1 MLRCWT
7 FLAAGVVLFATTVCL
22 ADIDQAEVERLVG
35 ELNAPALGDRRAA
48 EAKLIKMGS
57 EILPLLPATD
67 RQTPPE
73 VRMRLSRI
81 RETLQRRESHE
92 ILLPSRVTVHAVEEP
107 IWNVLQSM
115 AEQTGN
121 RIVDAR
127 RRFNQPLESPTVTI
141 HLQAAPFWPS
151 LDDLLERTGLSVYP
165 YTGEDAIGIVART
178 KNQFPPT
185 ETAVYFGPFR
195 FQPTTLVA
203 RRDARFR
210 DSASLHVDVELAW
223 EPRLSPVRIS
233 QKMSR
238 VWAFDEQG
246 RAIPPLN
253 ANAVVEL
260 AVKPNVPAVTLSL
273 PFAPAPR
280 GSTRIA
286 KLQGSLEVLMPG
298 PLEAFRFPT
307 VSETI
312 GNTERISRTQV
323 TLSRIRRTDKVF
335 EIWIRV
341 RYDQAYDALE
351 SHRGW
356 FLNNPAYLLTEEGKR
371 IENRGNAA
379 TDQSENEFGLTYFF
393 EGIDSLEGCTFVYE
407 TPGSLQLS
415 PIDYVIQDLPLP

>member
-1 MLRCWT
+1 MVRRRSS
-7 FLAAGVVLFATTVCL
+7 LAVVVLLIATAVCL
-22 ADIDQAEVERLVG
+22 ADVDRAEVERLVA
-35 ELNAPALGDRRAA
+35 ELNAPALRDRDAA
-48 EAKLIKMGS
+48 ESKLIAMGV

-81 RETLQRRESHE
+81 RTTFQREESHE
-92 ILLPSRVTVHAVEEP
+92 ILLPGRVTVYAQDEP

-115 AEQTGN
+115 AKQTGN

-127 RRFNQPLESPTVTI
+127 KRFGQPQEVPTVTI
-141 HLQAAPFWPS
+141 NLEGAPFWPS
-151 LDDLLERTGLSVYP
+151 LDDLLDRTGLAVYP
-165 YTGEDAIGIVART
+165 YAGEDAIGIVART
-178 KNQFPPT
+178 QNQFPPT
-185 ETAVYFGPFR
+185 ETAVYYGPFR

-210 DSASLHVDVELAW
+210 EAASLQVDVELAW

-233 QKMSR
+233 QRMSR
-238 VWAFDEQG
+238 VSAFDEQG
-246 RAIPPLN
+246 RAIPPRN
-253 ANAVVEL
+253 GAAVVEA
-260 AVKPNVPAVTLSL
+260 AVKPNVPAVTLSF
-273 PFAPAPR
+273 PFAAAHR
-280 GSTRIA
+280 GATRIA

-307 VSETI
+307 TSEAI
-312 GNTERISRTQV
+312 GRTERISQTQV

-341 RYDQAYDALE
+341 RYEEAYDALE

-356 FLNNPAYLLTEEGKR
+356 FLNNPAYLIAKDGKR
-371 IENRGNAA
+371 IENAGNAA

-407 TPGSLQLS
+407 TPGLLQLS